1 MDGLGLVWVGL
12 GTTRDVNRDPVPAN
26 PWGIP
31 LLRYGYET
39 KIVPIGMDMGQNL
52 HPLGKYV

>member
-1 MDGLGLVWVGL
+1 VWVGL